1 MVNCQLIFGL
11 TVLDGLN
18 GRGIRLQ
25 TTPNNKETHL
35 PLLPADSKHFTHK
48 HTLSAYI
55 NSLPMTVQHTQNCTQ
70 FYQMS
75 VSRDR
80 LGVGGIVSSGETE
93 V

>member
-11 TVLDGLN
+11 TVLDVLDG
-18 GRGIRLQ
+18 GGIRLQ

-35 PLLPADSKHFTHK
+35 PLLPIDSKHFTHK
-48 HTLSAYI
+48 HTLIAYI
-55 NSLPMTVQHTQNCTQ
+55 NSLPMTVQHTQ

-80 LGVGGIVSSGETE
+80 LRVGGIVSSGEIE